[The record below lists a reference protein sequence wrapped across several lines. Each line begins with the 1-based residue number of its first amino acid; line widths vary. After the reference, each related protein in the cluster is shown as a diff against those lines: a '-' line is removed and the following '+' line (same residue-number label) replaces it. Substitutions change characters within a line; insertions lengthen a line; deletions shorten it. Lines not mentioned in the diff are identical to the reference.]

1 MSENIIPARDLGMK
15 TIWLK
20 GPNPRIPLN
29 AGPVD
34 AWISSLSELE
44 VLIL

>member
-1 MSENIIPARDLGMK
+1 MK

-20 GPNPRIPLN
+20 GPHPRIPEN

-34 AWISSLSELE
+34 ASVSSLSELE
-44 VLIL
+44 VLVS